1 MSEMSPLARIL
12 MGILHKGS
20 WAAGTLLTVFAAIL
34 LWQRWTPA
42 GFSFQKGD
50 FAFLGVL
57 AFLLFLAI
65 YLVRGIRK
73 ELDDPGGK

>member
-20 WAAGTLLTVFAAIL
+20 WVAGALLLAFAAIL

-57 AFLLFLAI
+57 AFLFLLAA
-65 YLVRGIRK
+65 YLVRGIRR

>member
-20 WAAGTLLTVFAAIL
+20 WAAGALLLAFAAIL

-57 AFLLFLAI
+57 AFLFLLAT
-65 YLVRGIRK
+65 YLVRGIRR
-73 ELDDPGGK
+73 ELDYPGGK

>member
-20 WAAGTLLTVFAAIL
+20 WAAGALLLAFAAIL

-57 AFLLFLAI
+57 AFLFLLAA
-65 YLVRGIRK
+65 YLVRGIRR